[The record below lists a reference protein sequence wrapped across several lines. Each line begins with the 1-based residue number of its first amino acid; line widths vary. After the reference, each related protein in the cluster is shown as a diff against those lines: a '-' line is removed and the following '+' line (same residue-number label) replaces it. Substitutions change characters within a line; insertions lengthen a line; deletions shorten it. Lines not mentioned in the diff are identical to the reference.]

1 MGWAAVAGGAT
12 VAGIGFTVALLVA
25 ALSFTGEQL
34 QEATLGILSAAVVAS
49 AGTWV
54 LSWVTGRLP
63 ARRRTR
69 ALLGTGETIVD
80 LAAPVD
86 PARDHIRGPEN
97 APVTVVEYGD
107 FQCAYRGHAEPVIRE
122 LLAGQGDVRYVWR
135 HLPLSDVHPYAQFA
149 AEAAEAAA
157 RRDLATL
164 SSAVDTAHKRAAA
177 VGSQNAGS

>member
-86 PARDHIRGPEN
+86 PGSRPHPRPRERPGHRGRVRRLPVRLPRSRGTGDPGAARWP
-97 APVTVVEYGD
+97 
-107 FQCAYRGHAEPVIRE
+107 
-122 LLAGQGDVRYVWR
+122 GDVRYVWR